1 MPLSQ
6 QTEPETQTVTD
17 LSADLRKG
25 GAADA
30 APPRDPSD
38 AASLASWRD
47 YVSLMKPRVM
57 TLVVFTGLAGFAAA
71 PVAVNFLTAAI
82 AMLCIAVGAGAA
94 GAFNMAYDADI
105 DAIMKRTRRRPVP
118 TGRVPANEAYVFSG
132 VMALASVLLMALA
145 TNYVAAGLLA
155 FSIFFYTVIYTMWL
169 KRSTPQNIV
178 IGGAAGAF
186 PPVIGWAA
194 ATGDISLNSVLLFAI
209 IFLWTPP
216 HSWALALY
224 KSGDYS
230 AAGVPMMPV
239 AKGAK
244 STRLQILIYT
254 ALYLAAT
261 AGPIVTG
268 LGGWVYAGAVV
279 LGGALF
285 ALLAIRVF
293 ASRAGDA
300 NAAEDE
306 LYAVRAGDKA
316 ARDLFAYSIAHL
328 TLLFAALLV
337 EHGAGAYTP
346 VMAFLGG
353 GA

>member
-1 MPLSQ
+1 M
-6 QTEPETQTVTD
+6 TD
-17 LSADLRKG
+17 TSAISNTG
-25 GAADA
+25 GAETS
-30 APPRDPSD
+30 APPAPYSGSD
-38 AASLASWRD
+38 HGAAMASWRD

-57 TLVVFTGLAGFAAA
+57 TLVVFTGLAGLVAA
-71 PVAVNFLTAAI
+71 PEAMNPIAAAI
-82 AMLCIAVGAGAA
+82 AMLAIAVGAGAA

-105 DAIMKRTRRRPVP
+105 DAVMKRTRRRPVP
-118 TGRVPANEAYVFSG
+118 TGRVPVSEAYTYSG
-132 VMALASVLLMALA
+132 VMALGSVLIMALA

-186 PPVIGWAA
+186 PPMIGWAA
-194 ATGDISLNSVLLFAI
+194 ATGDITVNSVILFAI
-209 IFLWTPP
+209 IFFWTPP

-244 STRLQILIYT
+244 STRLQIVIYT
-254 ALYLAAT
+254 VLYLAVT
-261 AGPIVTG
+261 AGPVLTG
-268 LGGWVYAGAVV
+268 LGGLVYAATAAI
-279 LGGALF
+279 GGALF
-285 ALLAIRVF
+285 GALALRVY

-328 TLLFAALLV
+328 ALLFAAIIA
-337 EHGAGAYTP
+337 ERGMGAYFAVP
-346 VMAFLGG
+346 GLG
-353 GA
+353 AL

>member
-1 MPLSQ
+1 MTHPSANL
-6 QTEPETQTVTD
+6 ET
-17 LSADLRKG
+17 G
-25 GAADA
+25 GAAQP
-30 APPRDPSD
+30 APPEPYRPD
-38 AASLASWRD
+38 ASAVAGWRD

-57 TLVVFTGLAGFAAA
+57 TLVVFTGLAGLVAA
-71 PVAVNFLTAAI
+71 PGGMNPLAAAI
-82 AMLCIAVGAGAA
+82 AILCIAVGAGAA

-105 DAIMKRTRRRPVP
+105 DAVMKRTRRRPVP
-118 TGRVPANEAYVFSG
+118 TGRVPAGEAYAYSG
-132 VMALASVLLMALA
+132 VMALASTLLMALA

-155 FSIFFYTVIYTMWL
+155 FSIFFYCVVYTMWL

-186 PPVIGWAA
+186 PPMIGWAA
-194 ATGDISLNSVLLFAI
+194 ATGSVSLDAVILFAI

-239 AKGAK
+239 ARGAA
-244 STRLQILIYT
+244 STRAQILIYT

-261 AGPIVTG
+261 AGPVLTG
-268 LGGWVYAGAVV
+268 LGGLVYLVAASAGG
-279 LGGALF
+279 LLF
-285 ALLAIRVF
+285 ASLAVRVF
-293 ASRAGDA
+293 LSKAGDA
-300 NAAEDE
+300 NAAEDA

-328 TLLFAALLV
+328 SLLFAALLV
-337 EHGAGAYTP
+337 EHGAGAHIAMP
-346 VMAFLGG
+346 MLAAG
-353 GA
+353 

>member
-1 MPLSQ
+1 M
-6 QTEPETQTVTD
+6 
-17 LSADLRKG
+17 
-25 GAADA
+25 
-30 APPRDPSD
+30 
-38 AASLASWRD
+38 
-47 YVSLMKPRVM
+47 
-57 TLVVFTGLAGFAAA
+57 
-71 PVAVNFLTAAI
+71 
-82 AMLCIAVGAGAA
+82 
-94 GAFNMAYDADI
+94 
-105 DAIMKRTRRRPVP
+105 
-118 TGRVPANEAYVFSG
+118 
-132 VMALASVLLMALA
+132 
-145 TNYVAAGLLA
+145 
-155 FSIFFYTVIYTMWL
+155 
-169 KRSTPQNIV
+169 
-178 IGGAAGAF
+178 
-186 PPVIGWAA
+186 
-194 ATGDISLNSVLLFAI
+194 LLFAI

-244 STRLQILIYT
+244 STRFQILIYT

-293 ASRAGDA
+293 VSRAGDA

-337 EHGAGAYTP
+337 EHAAGAYKP